1 MTNDSASAFGM
12 SLPDPSRIRLD
23 RQSTII
29 GDLGRFCQARYAY
42 GTLRER
48 IN

>member
-29 GDLGRFCQARYAY
+29 GDLEGFCQAGYAS

-48 IN
+48 IH